1 MGRLLERIRD
11 RIGWV
16 VNKMPANNPP
26 LPPPVGEY
34 RLFDRVL
41 GPLKAGR
48 YKLEIEQNIGA
59 EEGKVSRFFNVTGPR
74 WGLEAA
80 EVHAVYPPRNE
91 QDAPTNSHIPFITLQ
106 RRSLPWE
113 RDLFLSNETVQQYKT
128 YNQMTDDA
136 RKYPWV
142 ALLIFTEDELTDG
155 GQLGVHKGDEGLCLV
170 DSKNSIPGV
179 FAHWSQTQRDG
190 FDIPSSMNSITVDAI
205 RVNTSIL
212 RSVAPTLEEMLLL
225 AHSRQ
230 VNPQDKEQCGSDE
243 DGWFAVILGNRV
255 LKPDQK
261 YHACLVSLEG
271 RLSENL
277 LPTNPPLVRNAPI
290 TADPSKVTSMMMAG
304 FGLPSIKGKT
314 PAKGGSGVGS
324 APSMPSF
331 TNLVLLHHWSFNS
344 SQTNGGFQA
353 RMEHLNVRVESS
365 TRSNAQAG
373 DVIPLA
379 DIDLNRD
386 TIEPML
392 LGTDSVPG
400 LTANSYL
407 STTMHGSD
415 GLQEDVLYR
424 SPLVAYSE
432 QRVVRD
438 EPYANSDAALAV
450 VQELGIWDISHA
462 SAFELGRL
470 LALGDGKFTKAM
482 KAWVANDIKEEQ
494 RAEVQEKIEAK
505 GFSVSKLNERLQS
518 IKQHSTVRKVRDS
531 RIDTS
536 KHKAPQESKATEPTD
551 LETEYAGQA
560 PGGGGSS
567 GR

>member
-1 MGRLLERIRD
+1 MKTHG

-41 GPLKAGR
+41 GPLKAGK
-48 YKLEIEQNIGA
+48 YKLEIEQKIGT

-113 RDLFLSNETVQQYKT
+113 RDLFLSNETVQQFVND
-128 YNQMTDDA
+128 NQMTTDA
-136 RKYPWV
+136 RKYPWM
-142 ALLIFTEDELTDG
+142 ALLILTEDELTNG
-155 GQLGVHKGDEGLCLV
+155 GEVGVYKGDEGLCLV

-179 FAHWSQTQRDG
+179 FAHWSQTKRDS
-190 FDIPSSMNSITVDAI
+190 FDITSSMNGLTVDAI
-205 RVNTSIL
+205 RVKTSTL
-212 RSVAPTLEEMLLL
+212 RSVAPTLEEVLLL
-225 AHSRQ
+225 AHARQ

-271 RLSENL
+271 RLSENI
-277 LPTNPPLVRNAPI
+277 LPTNPALVQTAPK
-290 TADPSKVTSMMMAG
+290 TANPSKTTSMMMAG
-304 FGLPSIKGKT
+304 FGLPSMKEKT
-314 PAKGGSGVGS
+314 PEKGGGVGVS
-324 APSMPSF
+324 GPSPPSF
-331 TNLVLLHHWSFNS
+331 TNLVLLHHWTFNS
-344 SQTNGGFQA
+344 SQTNGDFQS
-353 RMEHLNVRVESS
+353 RMERLNVRVESS
-365 TRSNAQAG
+365 RRSNVKAG
-373 DVIPLA
+373 DVIPLSE
-379 DIDLNRD
+379 IDVARD

-400 LTANSYL
+400 VTANSYL

-415 GLQEDVLYR
+415 GLEEDVLYR

-438 EPYANSDAALAV
+438 EPYPNSDAALAV
-450 VQELGIWDISHA
+450 IEELGIWDISHA

-494 RAEVQEKIEAK
+494 RAEVEAKIEAK

-518 IKQHSTVRKVRDS
+518 IKQHSSVRKVRDS

-536 KHKAPQESKATEPTD
+536 RHKAPQESKTTESIN

-560 PGGGGSS
+560 QEGGGSF

>member
-1 MGRLLERIRD
+1 MKTHD

-41 GPLKAGR
+41 GPLKAGK
-48 YKLEIEQNIGA
+48 YKLEIEQKIGA

-113 RDLFLSNETVQQYKT
+113 RDLFLSNETVQQYRN
-128 YNQMTDDA
+128 YNQMATDA
-136 RKYPWV
+136 RKYPWM
-142 ALLIFTEDELTDG
+142 ALLIFTEDELTNG
-155 GQLGVHKGDEGLCLV
+155 GQLGVYKGDEGLCLV
-170 DSKNSIPGV
+170 DAKDSIPGV
-179 FAHWSQTQRDG
+179 FAHWSQTKRDS
-190 FDIPSSMNSITVDAI
+190 FDMPSSMNGLTVDAI
-205 RVNTSIL
+205 RVKTSTL
-212 RSVAPTLEEMLLL
+212 RSVAPTLEEVLLL
-225 AHSRQ
+225 AHARQ

-271 RLSENL
+271 RLSENI
-277 LPTNPPLVRNAPI
+277 LPTNPAMVQ
-290 TADPSKVTSMMMAG
+290 TASKAANPSKATSMMMAG
-304 FGLPSIKGKT
+304 LGLPSIKEKT
-314 PAKGGSGVGS
+314 PDKGGGGAVSG
-324 APSMPSF
+324 PSLPSF
-331 TNLVLLHHWSFNS
+331 TNLVLLHHWTFNS
-344 SQTNGGFQA
+344 SQTNGDFQS
-353 RMEHLNVRVESS
+353 RMERLNARVESS
-365 TRSNAQAG
+365 TRSNIKAG
-373 DVIPLA
+373 DVISLS
-379 DIDLNRD
+379 DIDVHRD

-400 LTANSYL
+400 VTANSYL

-415 GLQEDVLYR
+415 GLEEDVLYR
-424 SPLVAYSE
+424 SPLVASSE

-438 EPYANSDAALAV
+438 DPYPNSDAALAV
-450 VQELGIWDISHA
+450 IEELGIWDISHA

-494 RAEVQEKIEAK
+494 RAEVEAKIEAK

-518 IKQHSTVRKVRDS
+518 IKQHSSVRKVRDS

-536 KHKAPQESKATEPTD
+536 RHKAPQESKTMESTD
-551 LETEYAGQA
+551 LETEYTGLAQ
-560 PGGGGSS
+560 GGGSS

>member
-1 MGRLLERIRD
+1 
-11 RIGWV
+11 
-16 VNKMPANNPP
+16 MPANNPP

-41 GPLKAGR
+41 GPLRAGK
-48 YKLEIEQNIGA
+48 YKLEIEQKVGSD
-59 EEGKVSRFFNVTGPR
+59 EGKVSRFFNVTGPR

-113 RDLFLSNETVQQYKT
+113 RDLFLSNETVQQYT
-128 YNQMTDDA
+128 SDNQMTTEA
-136 RKYPWV
+136 RKYPWM
-142 ALLIFTEDELTDG
+142 ALLIFTENELTNG
-155 GQLGVHKGDEGLCLV
+155 GQLGVFKGDEGLCLV
-170 DSKNSIPGV
+170 DAKGSIPGV
-179 FAHWSQTQRDG
+179 FAHWSQTKRDS
-190 FDIPSSMNSITVDAI
+190 FDMPSSMNGLTVDAI
-205 RVNTSIL
+205 RVKTTTL
-212 RSVAPTLEEMLLL
+212 RSVAPTLEEILLL
-225 AHSRQ
+225 AHARQ

-255 LKPDQK
+255 LKPDEK

-271 RLSENL
+271 RLSENI
-277 LPTNPPLVRNAPI
+277 LPTNPALVQISPKAAN
-290 TADPSKVTSMMMAG
+290 PSKATSMLMAG
-304 FGLPSIKGKT
+304 FGLPSIKEKT
-314 PAKGGSGVGS
+314 PEKGGGGAVTR
-324 APSMPSF
+324 PSVQTF
-331 TNLVLLHHWSFNS
+331 TNLVLLHHWTFNS
-344 SQTNGGFQA
+344 SQTNGDFQS
-353 RMEHLNVRVESS
+353 RMERLNVRVQSS
-365 TRSNAQAG
+365 TRSNIKAG
-373 DVIPLA
+373 DIVPLS
-379 DIDLNRD
+379 DVDVSRD

-415 GLQEDVLYR
+415 GLEEDVLYR

-438 EPYANSDAALAV
+438 EPYPNSDAALAV
-450 VQELGIWDISHA
+450 IEELGIWDISHA

-482 KAWVANDIKEEQ
+482 KSWVANDIKKEQ
-494 RAEVQEKIEAK
+494 QADVEAKIEAK
-505 GFSVSKLNERLQS
+505 GFTVSNLNERLQS

-536 KHKAPQESKATEPTD
+536 RHKSPQESKTTKSTD
-551 LETEYAGQA
+551 LEMEYTGHAL
-560 PGGGGSS
+560 GGGGSS

>member
-1 MGRLLERIRD
+1 MERLSKKMQGH
-11 RIGWV
+11 IGSV
-16 VNKMPANNPP
+16 VSKMPGTNTP

-41 GPLKAGR
+41 GPLKAGK
-48 YKLEIEQNIGA
+48 YKLEIEQKIGT

-91 QDAPTNSHIPFITLQ
+91 QDAPTNSHTPFITLQ

-128 YNQMTDDA
+128 YNQMTDDS
-136 RKYPWV
+136 RKYPWM
-142 ALLIFTEDELTDG
+142 ALLIFTEDELTNG
-155 GQLGVHKGDEGLCLV
+155 GELGVYKGDEGLCLV

-179 FAHWSQTQRDG
+179 FAHWGQNKRDS
-190 FDIPSSMNSITVDAI
+190 FDMPSSMNSITVDAI
-205 RVNTSIL
+205 RVNTSTL
-212 RSVAPTLEEMLLL
+212 RSVAPTLEEVLLL
-225 AHSRQ
+225 AHARQ

-271 RLSENL
+271 RLSENI
-277 LPTNPPLVRNAPI
+277 LPTNPALVQTAPK
-290 TADPSKVTSMMMAG
+290 TANPSKTTSMMMAG
-304 FGLPSIKGKT
+304 FGLPSMKEKA
-314 PAKGGSGVGS
+314 PDKGGVGGVS
-324 APSMPSF
+324 SPSPPSF
-331 TNLVLLHHWSFNS
+331 TNLVLLHHWMFNS
-344 SQTNGGFQA
+344 SQTNGDFQS
-353 RMEHLNVRVESS
+353 RMERLNVRVESS
-365 TRSNAQAG
+365 RRSNVKAG
-373 DVIPLA
+373 DVIPLSE
-379 DIDLNRD
+379 IDVARD

-415 GLQEDVLYR
+415 GLEEDVLYR

-505 GFSVSKLNERLQS
+505 GFSVSKLNERLQA

-536 KHKAPQESKATEPTD
+536 KYKAPQESKTTKSTD
-551 LETEYAGQA
+551 LETEYTGQA
-560 PGGGGSS
+560 QGGGGSS